1 MAARTRKISIDD
13 RTKLRI
19 QTTQIV
25 KRLQGHIFGEVELV
39 STQVTAALALLKK
52 TLPDLTSTELK
63 GDPDKPIEHRLKI
76 EFVRGE

>member
-1 MAARTRKISIDD
+1 MAARSRKLSIDD

-19 QTTQIV
+19 RTSQLIN
-25 KRLQGHIFGEVELV
+25 RLQDHVFGEVELV

-63 GDPDKPIEHRLKI
+63 GDDNHPLQHHVKI
-76 EFVRGE
+76 SFVKTE

>member
-63 GDPDKPIEHRLKI
+63 GDPDKPIEHRLKY
-76 EFVRGE
+76 EFE